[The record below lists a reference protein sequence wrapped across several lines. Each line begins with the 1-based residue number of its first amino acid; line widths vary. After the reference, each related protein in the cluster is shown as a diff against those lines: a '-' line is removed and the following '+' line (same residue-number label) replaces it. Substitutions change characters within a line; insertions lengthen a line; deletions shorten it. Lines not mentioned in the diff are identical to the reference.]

1 MSIIKPIARIGGNF
15 GISFFSPLV
24 GGNAAESIYD
34 IGLSLVTAK
43 SAEAMVV
50 IEFISATLITGL
62 SISRE
67 AHEWGKNGGKK
78 RK

>member
-34 IGLSLVTAK
+34 IGLSF
-43 SAEAMVV
+43 EAMVV
-50 IEFISATLITGL
+50 IAFISATFITGL

-67 AHEWGKNGGKK
+67 AHEWGKSGGKK